1 MGRRKKGRKVSG
13 WIILDRPVGLTST
26 HAVSRVR
33 RLFDAQKAG
42 HAGTLDP
49 LASGVLPLALGEAT
63 KTVPYVMDG
72 EKRYL
77 FTVRWGI
84 QTSTDD
90 TEGEPVATSDVRP
103 DEEAILAALPRF
115 TGTIEQ
121 VPPAFSAKKVDGERA
136 YDLARD
142 GETVE
147 LDASTITIHDLVYL
161 GSPDED
167 RAMFEAH
174 CGKGTYVR
182 AIARDLGQAL
192 GTCGHVTSLRRT
204 QVGPFDEQATVTLD
218 QLEAVESPQECDAFL
233 TPMANALGDLHEL
246 QVNSGDAARL
256 RRGMSLLVRNHHS
269 PHGLAPAH
277 DEEAYAMD
285 GDELV
290 AIGVMDRGK
299 FLPKRVIVPAA
310 D

>member
-13 WIILDRPVGLTST
+13 WVILDKPVGLTST

-49 LASGVLPLALGEAT
+49 LASGILPLALGEAT

-84 QTSTDD
+84 ETTTDD
-90 TEGEPVATSDVRP
+90 TEGEAVTTSDVRP
-103 DEEAILAALPRF
+103 DEDAILAALPSF
-115 TGTIEQ
+115 IGTIDQ
-121 VPPAFSAKKVDGERA
+121 VPPAFSAKRVDGERA

-142 GETVE
+142 GEVVE
-147 LDASTITIHDLVYL
+147 LEPSTITIHDLTYL
-161 GSPDED
+161 GSPDDD

-182 AIARDLGQAL
+182 AIARDLGRNL

-204 QVGPFDEQATVTLD
+204 QVGPFDEHSTVTLD
-218 QLEAVESPQECDAFL
+218 QLEAMASPEDCDALL
-233 TPMANALGDLHEL
+233 TPMADALGDLHEI
-246 QVNSGDAARL
+246 QVVPGDAAKL
-256 RRGMSLLVRNHHS
+256 RRGMSLLVRSHHTPGS
-269 PHGLAPAH
+269 AVPAH
-277 DEEAYAMD
+277 GEEAYAMD
-285 GDELV
+285 GEELV
-290 AIGVMDRGK
+290 AIGVMDYGK
-299 FLPKRVIVPAA
+299 FQPKRVIVT

>member
-13 WIILDRPVGLTST
+13 WIILDKPVGVTST

-33 RLFDAQKAG
+33 RMFDAQKAG

-49 LASGVLPLALGEAT
+49 LASGILPLALGEAT
-63 KTVPYVMDG
+63 KTVPYVMEG

-84 QTSTDD
+84 ETTTDD
-90 TEGEPVATSDVRP
+90 TEGEPSATSDVRP
-103 DEEAILAALPRF
+103 DEETILAALPQF
-115 TGTIEQ
+115 IGTIEQ
-121 VPPAFSAKKVDGERA
+121 VPPAFSAKRIDGERA

-147 LDASTITIHDLVYL
+147 LKPSTIAIHDLVYL
-161 GSPDED
+161 GSPDDD
-167 RAMFEAH
+167 RALFEAH

-182 AIARDLGQAL
+182 AIARDLGRAL

-204 QVGPFDEQATVTLD
+204 QVGPFDEQMTVTLD
-218 QLEAVESPQECDAFL
+218 QLAAMETPEDCDQFL
-233 TPMANALGDLHEL
+233 TPMADALGELHEIH
-246 QVNSGDAARL
+246 VVSGDATKL
-256 RRGMSLLVRNHHS
+256 RRGMSLLVRNHHTPNS
-269 PHGLAPAH
+269 TAPANG
-277 DEEAYAMD
+277 EEAFAME

-290 AIGVMDRGK
+290 AIGVMDYGK
-299 FLPKRVIVPAA
+299 FLPKRVIVPPEG
-310 D
+310 

>member
-13 WIILDRPVGLTST
+13 WLILDKPVGVTST

-33 RLFDAQKAG
+33 RMFDAQKAG

-84 QTSTDD
+84 ETSTDD
-90 TEGEPVATSDVRP
+90 TEGEAVATSDVRP
-103 DEEAILAALPRF
+103 DENSILRVLPRF
-115 TGTIEQ
+115 IGTIDQ
-121 VPPAFSAKKVDGERA
+121 VPPTFSAKRIDGERA

-147 LDASTITIHDLVYL
+147 LDASQVTIHDLVYL

-167 RAMFEAH
+167 RSLFEAH

-182 AIARDLGQAL
+182 AIARDLGRAL
-192 GTCGHVTSLRRT
+192 GTRGHVTSLRRT
-204 QVGPFDEQATVTLD
+204 QVGPFDEHATVTLD
-218 QLEAVESPQECDAFL
+218 QLEAMDTPEDCDSFL
-233 TPMANALGDLHEL
+233 TPMADALGDLHEI
-246 QVNSGDAARL
+246 QVVPGDAAKL
-256 RRGMSLLVRNHHS
+256 RRGMSLLVRG
-269 PHGLAPAH
+269 PTAPAH
-277 DEEAYAMD
+277 GEEAYAIE
-285 GDELV
+285 GDDLV
-290 AIGVMDRGK
+290 AIGIVDYGK
-299 FLPKRVIVPAA
+299 FLPKRVIVPDHAV
-310 D
+310 

>member
-13 WIILDRPVGLTST
+13 WIILDKPVGVTST

-49 LASGVLPLALGEAT
+49 LASGILPLALGEAT

-72 EKRYL
+72 KKRYL

-84 QTSTDD
+84 ETTTDD
-90 TEGEPVATSDVRP
+90 TEGEPSATSDVRP
-103 DEEAILAALPRF
+103 DEEAILAALPAF
-115 TGTIEQ
+115 IGTIEQ
-121 VPPAFSAKKVDGERA
+121 VPPVFSAKRIDGERA

-142 GETVE
+142 GEVVE
-147 LDASTITIHDLVYL
+147 LGPSTITIHDLAYL

-167 RAMFEAH
+167 RALFEAH

-182 AIARDLGQAL
+182 AIARDLGRAL

-204 QVGPFDEQATVTLD
+204 QVGPFDEQMTVTLD
-218 QLEAVESPQECDAFL
+218 QLQSMEAPEDCDQFL
-233 TPMANALGDLHEL
+233 TPMADALGELHEI
-246 QVNSGDAARL
+246 QVVSGDAAKL
-256 RRGMSLLVRNHHS
+256 RRGMSLLVRG
-269 PHGLAPAH
+269 PTAPAH
-277 DEEAYAMD
+277 GEEAYAMD

-290 AIGVMDRGK
+290 AIGIMDYGK
-299 FLPKRVIVPAA
+299 FLPKRVIVLPE
-310 D
+310 

>member
-1 MGRRKKGRKVSG
+1 MARRKKGRKVSG
-13 WIILDRPVGLTST
+13 WVILDKPVGVTST

-84 QTSTDD
+84 ETSTDD
-90 TEGEPVATSDVRP
+90 TEGEATATSDVRP
-103 DEEAILAALPRF
+103 GEEAILAALPAF
-115 TGTIEQ
+115 IGAIDQ

-147 LDASTITIHDLVYL
+147 LEPSQVTIHDLVYL
-161 GSPDED
+161 GSPDAD
-167 RAMFEAH
+167 RSMFEAH

-182 AIARDLGQAL
+182 AIARDLGRAL
-192 GTCGHVTSLRRT
+192 GTRGHVTSLRRT
-204 QVGPFDEQATVTLD
+204 QVGPFDEHSTVTLD
-218 QLEAVESPQECDAFL
+218 QLEAMEAPEDCDALL
-233 TPMANALGDLHEL
+233 TPMADALGDLHEIP
-246 QVNSGDAARL
+246 VVPGDAAKL
-256 RRGMSLLVRNHHS
+256 RRGMSLLVRG
-269 PHGLAPAH
+269 PTAPAH
-277 DEEAYAMD
+277 GEEAYAMD
-285 GDELV
+285 GDDLV
-290 AIGVMDRGK
+290 AIGVVDYGK
-299 FLPKRVIVPAA
+299 FLPKRVIVQAEG
-310 D
+310 

>member
-13 WIILDRPVGLTST
+13 WVILDKPVGLTST

-84 QTSTDD
+84 ETSTDD

-103 DEEAILAALPRF
+103 DEDAILAVLPQF
-115 TGTIEQ
+115 IGTIEQ

-142 GETVE
+142 GEVVE
-147 LDASTITIHDLVYL
+147 LEPSTITVHDLAYL
-161 GSPDED
+161 GSPDAD
-167 RAMFEAH
+167 RALFEAH

-182 AIARDLGQAL
+182 AIARDLGRAL

-204 QVGPFDEQATVTLD
+204 QVGPFDEHGTVTLD
-218 QLEAVESPQECDAFL
+218 QLEAMESPEDCDALL
-233 TPMANALGDLHEL
+233 TPMADALGDLHEI
-246 QVNSGDAARL
+246 QVVSGDAAKL
-256 RRGMSLLVRNHHS
+256 RRGMSLLVRG
-269 PHGLAPAH
+269 PTAPAH
-277 DEEAYAMD
+277 GEEAYAMD

-290 AIGVMDRGK
+290 AIGIIDYGK

-310 D
+310 DG

>member
-13 WIILDRPVGLTST
+13 WVILDKPVGLTST

-49 LASGVLPLALGEAT
+49 LASGILPLALGEAT

-84 QTSTDD
+84 ETTTDD
-90 TEGEPVATSDVRP
+90 TEGEAVATSDVRP
-103 DEEAILAALPRF
+103 DEDAILAALPSF
-115 TGTIEQ
+115 IGTIDQ
-121 VPPAFSAKKVDGERA
+121 VPPAFSAKRVDGERA

-142 GETVE
+142 GEVVE
-147 LDASTITIHDLVYL
+147 LEPSQITIHDLTYL
-161 GSPDED
+161 GSPDDD

-182 AIARDLGQAL
+182 AIARDLGRNL

-204 QVGPFDEQATVTLD
+204 QVGPFDEHSTVTLD
-218 QLEAVESPQECDAFL
+218 QLEAMTSPEDCDALL
-233 TPMANALGDLHEL
+233 TPMADALGDLHEI
-246 QVNSGDAARL
+246 QVVPGDAAKL
-256 RRGMSLLVRNHHS
+256 RRGMSLLVRGHHTPGS
-269 PHGLAPAH
+269 AVPAH
-277 DEEAYAMD
+277 GEEAYAMD
-285 GDELV
+285 GEELV
-290 AIGVMDRGK
+290 AIGMMDYGK
-299 FLPKRVIVPAA
+299 FQPKRVIVT

>member
-13 WIILDRPVGLTST
+13 WIILDKPVGVTST

-84 QTSTDD
+84 ETSTDD

-103 DEEAILAALPRF
+103 DEDAILAVLPQF
-115 TGTIEQ
+115 VGTIEQ

-142 GETVE
+142 GEVVE
-147 LDASTITIHDLVYL
+147 LEPSTITVHDLAYL
-161 GSPDED
+161 GSPDAD
-167 RAMFEAH
+167 RALFEAH

-182 AIARDLGQAL
+182 AIARDLGRAL

-204 QVGPFDEQATVTLD
+204 QVGPFDEHGTVTLD
-218 QLEAVESPQECDAFL
+218 QLEAMESPEDRDALL
-233 TPMANALGDLHEL
+233 TPMADALGDLHEI
-246 QVNSGDAARL
+246 QVVSGDAAKL
-256 RRGMSLLVRNHHS
+256 RRGMSLLS
-269 PHGLAPAH
+269 AGPTAPAH
-277 DEEAYAMD
+277 GEEAYAMD

-290 AIGVMDRGK
+290 AIGIIDYGK

-310 D
+310 DG

>member
-13 WIILDRPVGLTST
+13 WIILDKPVGVTST

-49 LASGVLPLALGEAT
+49 LASGILPLALGEAT

-84 QTSTDD
+84 ETTTDD
-90 TEGEPVATSDVRP
+90 TEGEPSATSDVRP
-103 DEEAILAALPRF
+103 DEEAILAALPAF
-115 TGTIEQ
+115 IGTIEQ
-121 VPPAFSAKKVDGERA
+121 VPPVFSAKRIDGERA

-142 GETVE
+142 GEVVE
-147 LDASTITIHDLVYL
+147 LGPSTITIHDLAYL

-167 RAMFEAH
+167 RALFEAH

-182 AIARDLGQAL
+182 AIARDLGRAL

-204 QVGPFDEQATVTLD
+204 QVGPFDEQMTVTLD
-218 QLEAVESPQECDAFL
+218 QLQSMEAPEDCDQFL
-233 TPMANALGDLHEL
+233 TPMADALGELHEI
-246 QVNSGDAARL
+246 QVVSGDAAKL
-256 RRGMSLLVRNHHS
+256 RRGMSLLVRG
-269 PHGLAPAH
+269 PTAPAH
-277 DEEAYAMD
+277 GEEAYAMD

-290 AIGVMDRGK
+290 AIGIMDYGK
-299 FLPKRVIVPAA
+299 FLPKRVIVLPE
-310 D
+310 

>member
-1 MGRRKKGRKVSG
+1 MGRRKKGRRVSG
-13 WIILDRPVGLTST
+13 WVILDKPVGLTST

-84 QTSTDD
+84 ETTTDD
-90 TEGEPVATSDVRP
+90 TEGEASKTSDNRP
-103 DEEAILAALPRF
+103 DEADILANLSQF
-115 TGTIEQ
+115 VGTIAQ
-121 VPPAFSAKKVDGERA
+121 VPPAFSAKRIDGERA

-142 GETVE
+142 GEVVE
-147 LDASTITIHDLVYL
+147 LEASDVQIHDLVYL
-161 GSPDED
+161 GSPDAD
-167 RAMFEAH
+167 QAMFEAH

-182 AIARDLGQAL
+182 AIARDLGRAL
-192 GTCGHVTSLRRT
+192 GCYGHVTSLRRT
-204 QVGPFDEQATVTLD
+204 QVGPFDEHSTVTLD
-218 QLEAVESPQECDAFL
+218 QLEALNEADGPEACDSLL
-233 TPMANALGDLHEL
+233 TPMDNALSDLHL
-246 QVNSGDAARL
+246 LPVAPGDAAKL
-256 RRGMSLLVRNHHS
+256 RRGMSLLVRGAH
-269 PHGLAPAH
+269 APAH
-277 DEEAYAMD
+277 GEEAYAME

-290 AIGVMDRGK
+290 AIGVMDYGK
-299 FLPKRVIVPAA
+299 FLPKRVIVA

>member
-13 WIILDRPVGLTST
+13 WIILDKPVGLTST

-33 RLFDAQKAG
+33 RMFDAQKAG

-63 KTVPYVMDG
+63 KTVPFVMDG

-84 QTSTDD
+84 ETSTDD
-90 TEGEPVATSDVRP
+90 TEGEPVATSDERP
-103 DEEAILAALPRF
+103 DEEAILSVLPQF
-115 TGTIEQ
+115 TGTIDQ
-121 VPPAFSAKKVDGERA
+121 VPPAFSAKRIDGERA

-142 GETVE
+142 GEVVE
-147 LDASTITIHDLVYL
+147 LEPSQITIHDLVYL

-167 RAMFEAH
+167 QAMFEAY

-182 AIARDLGQAL
+182 ALARDLGRAL
-192 GTCGHVTSLRRT
+192 GTRGHVTSLRRT
-204 QVGPFDEQATVTLD
+204 CVGPFDEHSTVTLD
-218 QLEAVESPQECDAFL
+218 QIEALEGPEARDAL
-233 TPMANALGDLHEL
+233 LAPMAQALNALHEIP
-246 QVNSGDAARL
+246 VRAGDAAKL
-256 RRGMSLLVRNHHS
+256 RRGMSLLVRG
-269 PHGLAPAH
+269 PQAPAH
-277 DEEAYAMD
+277 GEEAYAMD

-290 AIGVMDRGK
+290 AIGHIDYGK
-299 FLPKRVIVPAA
+299 FLPKRVIVP
-310 D
+310 DVV

>member
-13 WIILDRPVGLTST
+13 WIILDKPVGVTST

-84 QTSTDD
+84 ETTTDD
-90 TEGEPVATSDVRP
+90 TEGEPSATSDERP
-103 DEEAILAALPRF
+103 DEEAILAALPQF
-115 TGTIEQ
+115 IGTIEQ
-121 VPPAFSAKKVDGERA
+121 VPPAFSAKRIDGERA

-147 LDASTITIHDLVYL
+147 LEPSTITIHDLVYL

-167 RAMFEAH
+167 RALFEAH

-182 AIARDLGQAL
+182 AIARDLGRAL

-204 QVGPFDEQATVTLD
+204 QVGPFDEHATVTLD
-218 QLEAVESPQECDAFL
+218 QLEAMDRPEDSDQFL
-233 TPMANALGDLHEL
+233 TPMADALGDLHEI
-246 QVNSGDAARL
+246 QVVPGDANKL
-256 RRGMSLLVRNHHS
+256 RRGMSLLVRG
-269 PHGLAPAH
+269 PTAPAH
-277 DEEAYAMD
+277 GEDAFAME
-285 GDELV
+285 GDDLV
-290 AIGVMDRGK
+290 AIGVVDYGK
-299 FLPKRVIVPAA
+299 FLPKRVIVPA
-310 D
+310 DQG

>member
-13 WIILDRPVGLTST
+13 WILLDKPVGLTST

-77 FTVRWGI
+77 FTVRWGV
-84 QTSTDD
+84 QTATDD
-90 TEGEPVATSDVRP
+90 TEGEPIATSDVRP
-103 DEEAILAALPRF
+103 DEEAILAKLGDF
-115 TGTIEQ
+115 VGTIDQ
-121 VPPAFSAKKVDGERA
+121 VPPAFSAKKIDGERA

-147 LDASTITIHDLVYL
+147 LGPSTITIHDLVYL
-161 GSPDED
+161 GSPDAD

-182 AIARDLGQAL
+182 AIARDLGLAL
-192 GTCGHVTSLRRT
+192 GTRGHVTSLRRT
-204 QVGPFDEQATVTLD
+204 QVGTFDEQTTVTLD
-218 QLEAVESPQECDAFL
+218 QLEAMATPQERDDFL
-233 TPMANALGDLHEL
+233 TPMTQALGALHEI
-246 QVNSGDAARL
+246 QVVPGDAAKL
-256 RRGMSLLVRNHHS
+256 RRGMSLLVRGPTAPS
-269 PHGLAPAH
+269 HG
-277 DEEAYAMD
+277 EEAFAVE
-285 GDELV
+285 GDEVV
-290 AIGVMDRGK
+290 AIGVMDYGK
-299 FLPKRVIVPAA
+299 FLPKRVMVPDGETSPSA
-310 D
+310 

>member
-13 WIILDRPVGLTST
+13 WLILDKPVGVTST
-26 HAVSRVR
+26 HAVARVR

-63 KTVPYVMDG
+63 KTVPFVMDG

-84 QTSTDD
+84 QTTTDD
-90 TEGEPVATSDVRP
+90 TEGEACAISDVRP
-103 DEEAILAALPRF
+103 DEEAILAALPSF
-115 TGTIEQ
+115 IGTIDQ
-121 VPPAFSAKKVDGERA
+121 VPPSFSAKRVDGERA
-136 YDLARD
+136 YDLARE
-142 GETVE
+142 GEVVE
-147 LDASTITIHDLVYL
+147 LEPSSITIHDLVYL

-182 AIARDLGQAL
+182 AIARDLGLTL
-192 GTCGHVTSLRRT
+192 GTRGHVTSLRRT
-204 QVGPFDEQATVTLD
+204 QVGPFDEQVCVTLD
-218 QLEAVESPQECDAFL
+218 QLEALNSPEACDAFL
-233 TPMANALGDLHEL
+233 TPMADALGDLHEI
-246 QVNSGDAARL
+246 QVVSGDAAKL
-256 RRGMSLLVRNHHS
+256 RRGMSLLVRNHHTRS
-269 PHGLAPAH
+269 GIAPSHG
-277 DEEAYAMD
+277 EEAFAMD

-290 AIGVMDRGK
+290 AIGVMDYGK
-299 FLPKRVIVPAA
+299 FLPRRVIVAA

>member
-13 WIILDRPVGLTST
+13 WIILDKPVGVTST

-84 QTSTDD
+84 ETSTDD

-103 DEEAILAALPRF
+103 DEDAILAVLPQF
-115 TGTIEQ
+115 VGTIEQ
-121 VPPAFSAKKVDGERA
+121 VPPAFSAKKIDGERA

-142 GETVE
+142 GEVVE
-147 LDASTITIHDLVYL
+147 LEPSTITVHDLAYL
-161 GSPDED
+161 GSPDAD
-167 RAMFEAH
+167 RALFEAH

-182 AIARDLGQAL
+182 AIARDLGRAL

-204 QVGPFDEQATVTLD
+204 QVGPFDEHGTVTLD
-218 QLEAVESPQECDAFL
+218 QLEAMESPEDRDQLL
-233 TPMANALGDLHEL
+233 TPLADALGDLHEI
-246 QVNSGDAARL
+246 QVVSGDAAKL
-256 RRGMSLLVRNHHS
+256 RRGMSLLVRG
-269 PHGLAPAH
+269 PTAAAHG
-277 DEEAYAMD
+277 EEAYAMD
-285 GDELV
+285 GDELI
-290 AIGVMDRGK
+290 AIGIIDYGK
-299 FLPKRVIVPAA
+299 FLPKRVIVPA
-310 D
+310 DG

>member
-1 MGRRKKGRKVSG
+1 MGRRKKGRNVSG
-13 WIILDRPVGLTST
+13 WLVLDKPVGLTST

-33 RLFDAQKAG
+33 RLFDAKKAG

-49 LASGVLPLALGEAT
+49 LASGILPIALGEAT

-84 QTSTDD
+84 ETTTDD
-90 TEGEPVATSDVRP
+90 TEGEATERSAIRP
-103 DEEAILAALPRF
+103 SHDAILSRLPQF
-115 TGTIEQ
+115 VGTIDQ
-121 VPPAFSAKKVDGERA
+121 VPPTFSAKRVDGERA

-147 LDASTITIHDLVYL
+147 LDASQVEIHDIVYL

-182 AIARDLGQAL
+182 ALARDMGRAL
-192 GTCGHVTSLRRT
+192 GCFGHITSLRRT
-204 QVGPFDEQATVTLD
+204 QVGPFNEDDLVTLED
-218 QLEAVESPQECDAFL
+218 LETMEEPQERDVFL
-233 TPMANALGDLHEL
+233 APMDNALSDLP
-246 QVNSGDAARL
+246 VISVVPGDAAKL
-256 RRGMSLLVRNHHS
+256 RRGMSLLIRG
-269 PHGLAPAH
+269 PDAPPNG
-277 DEEAYAMD
+277 EEAYAMD
-285 GDELV
+285 GDDLV
-290 AIGVMDRGK
+290 AIGVMDYGK
-299 FLPKRVIVPAA
+299 FQPKRVMVPDA
-310 D
+310 

>member
-13 WIILDRPVGLTST
+13 WVILDKPVGLTST

-49 LASGVLPLALGEAT
+49 LASGILPLALGEAT

-84 QTSTDD
+84 ETTTDD
-90 TEGEPVATSDVRP
+90 TEGEAVATSDVRP
-103 DEEAILAALPRF
+103 DEDAILAALPSF
-115 TGTIEQ
+115 IGTIDQ
-121 VPPAFSAKKVDGERA
+121 VPPAFSAKRVDGERA

-142 GETVE
+142 GEVVE
-147 LDASTITIHDLVYL
+147 LEPSTITIHDLTYL
-161 GSPDED
+161 GSPDDD
-167 RAMFEAH
+167 RALFEAH

-182 AIARDLGQAL
+182 AIARDLGRNL

-204 QVGPFDEQATVTLD
+204 QVGPFDEHSTVTLD
-218 QLEAVESPQECDAFL
+218 QLEAMASPEDCDALL
-233 TPMANALGDLHEL
+233 TPMADALGDLHEIQL
-246 QVNSGDAARL
+246 VPGDAAKL
-256 RRGMSLLVRNHHS
+256 RRGMSLLVRGHHTPGS
-269 PHGLAPAH
+269 AVPAH
-277 DEEAYAMD
+277 GEEAYAMD
-285 GDELV
+285 GEELI
-290 AIGVMDRGK
+290 AIGMMDYGK
-299 FLPKRVIVPAA
+299 FQPKRVIVT

>member
-13 WIILDRPVGLTST
+13 WIILDKPIGLTST

-49 LASGVLPLALGEAT
+49 LASGILPLALGEAT

-84 QTSTDD
+84 ETSTDD
-90 TEGEPVATSDVRP
+90 TEGQAVATSDVRP
-103 DEEAILAALPRF
+103 DEDAILAALPSF
-115 TGTIEQ
+115 IGTIDQ
-121 VPPAFSAKKVDGERA
+121 VPPAFSAKRVDGERA

-142 GETVE
+142 GEVVE
-147 LDASTITIHDLVYL
+147 LEPSQITIHDLTYL
-161 GSPDED
+161 GSPDDD

-182 AIARDLGQAL
+182 AIARDLGRNL

-204 QVGPFDEQATVTLD
+204 QVGPFDEHSTVTLD
-218 QLEAVESPQECDAFL
+218 QLEAMASPEDCDALL
-233 TPMANALGDLHEL
+233 TPMADALGDLHEI
-246 QVNSGDAARL
+246 QVVPGDAAKL
-256 RRGMSLLVRNHHS
+256 RRGMSLLVRGHHTPGS
-269 PHGLAPAH
+269 AVPAH
-277 DEEAYAMD
+277 GEEAYAMD
-285 GDELV
+285 GEELV
-290 AIGVMDRGK
+290 AIGVMDYGK
-299 FLPKRVIVPAA
+299 FQPKRVIVT

>member
-13 WIILDRPVGLTST
+13 WLILDKPVGLTST

-33 RLFDAQKAG
+33 RMFDAQKAG

-63 KTVPYVMDG
+63 KTVPYIMDS

-84 QTSTDD
+84 ETSTDD
-90 TEGEPVATSDVRP
+90 TEGEAVATSDVRP
-103 DEEAILAALPRF
+103 DEDAILAALPSF
-115 TGTIEQ
+115 IGTIEQ
-121 VPPAFSAKKVDGERA
+121 VPPAFSAKRVDGERA

-147 LDASTITIHDLVYL
+147 LEPSTITIHDLTYL
-161 GSPDED
+161 GSPDDE

-182 AIARDLGQAL
+182 AIARDLGRKL
-192 GTCGHVTSLRRT
+192 GTYGHVTSLRRT
-204 QVGPFDEQATVTLD
+204 QVGPFDEHTTVTLD
-218 QLEAVESPQECDAFL
+218 QLEAVESPEDCDAFL
-233 TPMANALGDLHEL
+233 TPMADALTDLHEIP
-246 QVNSGDAARL
+246 VVPGDAAKL
-256 RRGMSLLVRNHHS
+256 RRGMSLLVRG
-269 PHGLAPAH
+269 PTAPAH
-277 DEEAYAMD
+277 GEEAYAIEGSD
-285 GDELV
+285 LV
-290 AIGVMDRGK
+290 AIGVVDYGK
-299 FLPKRVIVPAA
+299 FLPKRVIVQ
-310 D
+310 DS

>member
-1 MGRRKKGRKVSG
+1 MGRRKKGRKISG
-13 WIILDRPVGLTST
+13 WVILDKPVGLTST

-77 FTVRWGI
+77 FTVRWGV

-90 TEGEPVATSDVRP
+90 TEGEAIATSDARP
-103 DEEAILAALPRF
+103 DEETILAALPSF
-115 TGTIEQ
+115 IGTIDQ
-121 VPPAFSAKKVDGERA
+121 VPPAFSAKRVDGERA

-147 LDASTITIHDLVYL
+147 LEPSQITIHDLAYL

-167 RAMFEAH
+167 RALFEAH

-182 AIARDLGQAL
+182 AIARDLGLKL
-192 GTCGHVTSLRRT
+192 GTFGHVTSLRRT
-204 QVGPFDEQATVTLD
+204 QVGPFDEHSTVTLD
-218 QLEAVESPQECDAFL
+218 QLEAMDTPEDCDALL
-233 TPMANALGDLHEL
+233 TPMADALTDLHEI
-246 QVNSGDAARL
+246 QVVPGDAAKL
-256 RRGMSLLVRNHHS
+256 RRGMSLLVRG
-269 PHGLAPAH
+269 PTAPANG
-277 DEEAYAMD
+277 EEAFATD
-285 GDELV
+285 AGEVV
-290 AIGVMDRGK
+290 ALGVMDYGK
-299 FLPKRVIVPAA
+299 FQPKRVMVQDA
-310 D
+310 

>member
-1 MGRRKKGRKVSG
+1 MGRRKKGRKISG
-13 WIILDRPVGLTST
+13 WIILDKPVGVTST

-33 RLFDAQKAG
+33 RMFDAQKAG

-49 LASGVLPLALGEAT
+49 LASGILPLALGEAT

-84 QTSTDD
+84 QTTTDD
-90 TEGEPVATSDVRP
+90 TEGEPSATSDVRP
-103 DEEAILAALPRF
+103 DEEAILAALPQF
-115 TGTIEQ
+115 IGTIEQ
-121 VPPAFSAKKVDGERA
+121 VPPVFSAKRIDGERA

-142 GETVE
+142 GEVVE
-147 LDASTITIHDLVYL
+147 LEPSTITIHDLAYL

-167 RAMFEAH
+167 RALFEAH

-182 AIARDLGQAL
+182 AIARDLGLAL

-204 QVGPFDEQATVTLD
+204 QVGPFDEQMTVTLD
-218 QLEAVESPQECDAFL
+218 QLDAMEAPEDCDQFL
-233 TPMANALGDLHEL
+233 TPMAGALGDLL
-246 QVNSGDAARL
+246 KIQVVSGDAAKL
-256 RRGMSLLVRNHHS
+256 RRGMSLLVRNHHTPNS
-269 PHGLAPAH
+269 TAPANG
-277 DEEAYAMD
+277 EEAYAME

-290 AIGVMDRGK
+290 AIGVMDYGK
-299 FLPKRVIVPAA
+299 FLPKRVIVPAE

>member
-13 WIILDRPVGLTST
+13 WVILDKPVGLTST

-49 LASGVLPLALGEAT
+49 LASGILPLALGEAT

-84 QTSTDD
+84 ETTTDD
-90 TEGEPVATSDVRP
+90 TEGEAVTTSDVRP
-103 DEEAILAALPRF
+103 DEDAILAALPSF
-115 TGTIEQ
+115 IGTIDQ
-121 VPPAFSAKKVDGERA
+121 VPPAFSAKRVDGERA

-142 GETVE
+142 GEVVE
-147 LDASTITIHDLVYL
+147 LEPSQITIHDLTYL
-161 GSPDED
+161 GSPDDD

-182 AIARDLGQAL
+182 AIARDLGRNL

-204 QVGPFDEQATVTLD
+204 QVGPFDEHSTVTLD
-218 QLEAVESPQECDAFL
+218 QLEAMASPEDCDALL
-233 TPMANALGDLHEL
+233 TPMADALGDLHEI
-246 QVNSGDAARL
+246 QVVPGDAAKL
-256 RRGMSLLVRNHHS
+256 RRGMSLLVRGHHTPGS
-269 PHGLAPAH
+269 AVPAH
-277 DEEAYAMD
+277 GEEAYAMD
-285 GDELV
+285 GEELV
-290 AIGVMDRGK
+290 AIGVMDYGK
-299 FLPKRVIVPAA
+299 FQPKRVIVT

>member
-13 WIILDRPVGLTST
+13 WIILDKPVGVTST

-84 QTSTDD
+84 ETSTDD

-103 DEEAILAALPRF
+103 DEDAILAVLPQF
-115 TGTIEQ
+115 VGTIEQ
-121 VPPAFSAKKVDGERA
+121 VPPAFSAKKIDGERA

-142 GETVE
+142 GEVVE
-147 LDASTITIHDLVYL
+147 LEPSTITVHDLAYL
-161 GSPDED
+161 GSPDAD
-167 RAMFEAH
+167 RALFEAH

-182 AIARDLGQAL
+182 AIARDLGRAL
-192 GTCGHVTSLRRT
+192 GTRGHVTSLRRT
-204 QVGPFDEQATVTLD
+204 QVGPFDEHGTVTLD
-218 QLEAVESPQECDAFL
+218 QLDAMESPEDRDQLL
-233 TPMANALGDLHEL
+233 TPMADALGDLHEI
-246 QVNSGDAARL
+246 QVVSGDAAKL
-256 RRGMSLLVRNHHS
+256 RRGMSLLVRG
-269 PHGLAPAH
+269 PTAPAH
-277 DEEAYAMD
+277 GEEAYAMD

-290 AIGVMDRGK
+290 AIGIIDYGK

-310 D
+310 DG

>member
-13 WIILDRPVGLTST
+13 WIILDKPVGVTST

-33 RLFDAQKAG
+33 RMFDAQKAG

-49 LASGVLPLALGEAT
+49 LASGILPLALGEAT

-84 QTSTDD
+84 ETTTDD
-90 TEGEPVATSDVRP
+90 TEGEPSATSDVRP
-103 DEEAILAALPRF
+103 DEEAILAALPAF
-115 TGTIEQ
+115 IGTIEQ
-121 VPPAFSAKKVDGERA
+121 VPPAFSAKRIDGERA

-142 GETVE
+142 GEVVE
-147 LDASTITIHDLVYL
+147 LEPSTITIHDLAYL
-161 GSPDED
+161 GSPDDD
-167 RAMFEAH
+167 RALFEAH

-182 AIARDLGQAL
+182 AIARDLGRAL

-204 QVGPFDEQATVTLD
+204 QVGPFDEHATVTLD
-218 QLEAVESPQECDAFL
+218 QLDSMEAPEDCDQFL
-233 TPMANALGDLHEL
+233 APMADALGELHEI
-246 QVNSGDAARL
+246 QVVSGDAAKL
-256 RRGMSLLVRNHHS
+256 RRGMSLLVRNHHTPNS
-269 PHGLAPAH
+269 AAPAH
-277 DEEAYAMD
+277 GEEAYAME

-290 AIGVMDRGK
+290 AIGIMDYGK
-299 FLPKRVIVPAA
+299 FLPKRVIVQPE

>member
-13 WIILDRPVGLTST
+13 WVILDKPVGVTST

-84 QTSTDD
+84 ETSTDD

-103 DEEAILAALPRF
+103 DEDAILAVLPQF
-115 TGTIEQ
+115 IGTIEQ

-142 GETVE
+142 GEVVE
-147 LDASTITIHDLVYL
+147 LEPSTITVHDLAYL
-161 GSPDED
+161 GSPDAD
-167 RAMFEAH
+167 RALFEAH

-182 AIARDLGQAL
+182 AIARDLGRAL

-204 QVGPFDEQATVTLD
+204 QVGPFDEHGTVTLD
-218 QLEAVESPQECDAFL
+218 QLEAMESPEDCDALL
-233 TPMANALGDLHEL
+233 TPMADALGDLHEI
-246 QVNSGDAARL
+246 QVVSGDAAKL
-256 RRGMSLLVRNHHS
+256 RRGMSLLVRG
-269 PHGLAPAH
+269 PTAPAH
-277 DEEAYAMD
+277 GEEAYAMD

-290 AIGVMDRGK
+290 AIGIIDYGK

-310 D
+310 DG